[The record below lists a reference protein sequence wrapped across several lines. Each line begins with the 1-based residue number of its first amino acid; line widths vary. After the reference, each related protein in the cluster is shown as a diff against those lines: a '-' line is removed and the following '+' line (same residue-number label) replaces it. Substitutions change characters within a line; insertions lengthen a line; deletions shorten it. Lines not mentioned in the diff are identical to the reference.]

1 MLNQNDKI
9 ERFSEII
16 NKNALAQCKKIEKQT
31 EKFRKEQLK
40 ELETKAKTEL
50 EGRLEYEAQRI
61 TTQKG
66 SKISSLVSE
75 SRKNLAAKR
84 EEITA
89 CVFKKVEEKLSA
101 FAKSDAY
108 PQFLKKSVEALVEEV
123 GEGAVVY
130 VRKSDLEKCRALSVR
145 GVGRFEE
152 SSKIRL
158 GGAMASN
165 SSGTVFAVDTLES
178 RLEEQKEAFKQKADL
193 AIDTGEVND

>member
-31 EKFRKEQLK
+31 EKFRKDQLK
-40 ELETKAKTEL
+40 ELESKAKAEL

-66 SKISSLVSE
+66 SRISALASE
-75 SRKNLAAKR
+75 SKRNLAAKR

-89 CVFKKVEEKLSA
+89 CVFKKVEKELLKFTESA
-101 FAKSDAY
+101 DY
-108 PQFLKKSVEALVEEV
+108 PNFLKKSIESLVGEV
-123 GEGAVVY
+123 GENAVIY
-130 VRKSDLEKCRALSVR
+130 VRKADLELCRGLSAD
-145 GVGRFEE
+145 GVLRFEE

-158 GGAMASN
+158 GGAAASN
-165 SSGTVFAVDTLES
+165 EAGTVFAVDTLES
-178 RLEEQKEAFKQKADL
+178 RLEEQKDIFKEKADL
-193 AIDTGEVND
+193 SIDTGEVND

>member
-40 ELETKAKTEL
+40 ELETKAKAEL

-66 SKISSLVSE
+66 SKISSLISE
-75 SRKNLAAKR
+75 SRKHLAAKR
-84 EEITA
+84 EEITV
-89 CVFKKVEEKLSA
+89 CVFKKVEERLSA
-101 FAKSDAY
+101 FAESDAY
-108 PQFLKKSVEALVEEV
+108 PQFLKKSIEALVEEV

-130 VRKSDLEKCRALSVR
+130 VRKSDLEKCRALSVS

-152 SSKIRL
+152 SSKIKL
-158 GGAMASN
+158 GGAAASN
-165 SSGTVFAVDTLES
+165 SAGTVFAVDTLES